1 VNWYGL
7 LSEMIDLGSFSNLW
21 FWIALAVLWSTASH
35 WVLGVPYDLLQRAE
49 RQGGQAEVDLEDLT
63 RIYVNRLLYI
73 SGVSGLWLVGF
84 TCFVLT
90 MLVILGFGYDQQFAQ
105 ALFLMGF
112 PLTLV
117 SLFSL
122 ATARRIREEGATGA
136 RLRRLLS
143 RQRIKTQIIGM
154 VSIVI
159 TAFWG
164 MSQNLSVRMLDG
176 LPHGQNGTDGT
187 YQTDHSRGRG

>member
-1 VNWYGL
+1 
-7 LSEMIDLGSFSNLW
+7 
-21 FWIALAVLWSTASH
+21 
-35 WVLGVPYDLLQRAE
+35 
-49 RQGGQAEVDLEDLT
+49 
-63 RIYVNRLLYI
+63 
-73 SGVSGLWLVGF
+73 
-84 TCFVLT
+84 
-90 MLVILGFGYDQQFAQ
+90 
-105 ALFLMGF
+105 MGF

>member
-1 VNWYGL
+1 
-7 LSEMIDLGSFSNLW
+7 MIDLGSFSNLW

-90 MLVILGFGYDQQFAQ
+90 ILVILGFGYDQQFAQ

-187 YQTDHSRGRG
+187 YQADHSRGRG

>member
-1 VNWYGL
+1 MNWYGL

-187 YQTDHSRGRG
+187 YQTDNSRGRG

>member
-1 VNWYGL
+1 MNWYGL

>member
-1 VNWYGL
+1 MKWYGL